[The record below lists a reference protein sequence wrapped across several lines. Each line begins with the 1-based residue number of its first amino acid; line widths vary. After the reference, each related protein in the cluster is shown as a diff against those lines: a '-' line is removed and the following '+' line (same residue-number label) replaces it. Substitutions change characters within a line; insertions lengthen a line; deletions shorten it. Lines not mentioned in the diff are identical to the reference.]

1 MDIDTITVK
10 HIRETVERSLKQLQ
24 VEQLDSLLI
33 HRPSPLMD
41 PHEITEAVKSLVK
54 EGKIKSFGVS
64 NFNKSQYDLLS
75 KCLVCDKLH
84 ITLNQLEVSPY
95 TLDAIE
101 DGTINYMYKDD
112 VKIMSWSPLAGGN
125 CLILKTKNQQESQ
138 RLYLHWHKSI
148 TLRQLQL

>member
-1 MDIDTITVK
+1 K

-54 EGKIKSFGVS
+54 EGKIKSFVVS

-84 ITLNQLEVSPY
+84 ITLNHLEVSTY
-95 TLDAIE
+95 ILDEFE
-101 DGTINYMYKDD
+101 DGIIYYMYKDD
-112 VKIMSWSPLAGGN
+112 VNIMSLRSLSGV
-125 CLILKTKNQQESQ
+125 NQFDLVED
-138 RLYLHWHKSI
+138 K
-148 TLRQLQL
+148 